1 MMRGFM
7 TLGSLTWDAEHD
19 EGLDGSN
26 MMPFLWE
33 NTVLMVYERR
43 PHWAGAAYIY
53 IYIYVKMYITVISRG
68 KRKEKGKTMRQT
80 TQSHGRGRGPS
91 LV

>member
-19 EGLDGSN
+19 EGPDGSN

-53 IYIYVKMYITVISRG
+53 IYIYTLKCILQSSRG
-68 KRKEKGKTMRQT
+68 AKEKKKER
-80 TQSHGRGRGPS
+80 R
-91 LV
+91 